1 LKALRKKSN
10 SWKTAR
16 PSTIF
21 CRIALVLLAA
31 IIPAACATT
40 TTTGPLNTDLPVILV
55 DTAGDLYDLIL
66 EANPVY
72 DTVRATSSVSV
83 KSSDEDYEVTELV
96 LGKRPGY
103 LRLESLG
110 PLGDTILFLTTD
122 QKRVYIYSPF
132 ENRYYSGLAS
142 KKNLS
147 LMIPIP
153 FGATDIVELLQGRVD
168 LNDYYPIQMTYDE
181 LKQSYTLTLM
191 PRTTKRGRAVLTV
204 DGRTFLI
211 LEMMLYDTSNNLI
224 LIGSFS
230 RFEEIGERI
239 VPTALSFEVPE
250 GGSFLTVGVR
260 HKEIRLDS
268 YIEESR
274 FELDPPRGVQE
285 IDLDKSIID
294 FDRTPIK

>member
-1 LKALRKKSN
+1 MTSCRAVFLLVILLML
-10 SWKTAR
+10 TA
-16 PSTIF
+16 
-21 CRIALVLLAA
+21 CV
-31 IIPAACATT
+31 T
-40 TTTGPLNTDLPVILV
+40 TTTGPLNTDLPIVMV
-55 DTAGDLYDLIL
+55 DTAGDLYDLVL

-72 DTVRATSSVSV
+72 DTVRATSDVSV
-83 KSSDEDYEVTELV
+83 TSSDEDYKVTELL

-110 PLGDTILFLTTD
+110 PLGDTVLFLTTD
-122 QKRVYIYSPF
+122 QKRVYIYSPL
-132 ENRYYSGLAS
+132 ENRFYSGLAS
-142 KKNLS
+142 RKNLS
-147 LMIPIP
+147 ILIPIP

-168 LNDYYPIQMTYDE
+168 LSDYYPVQITYDE

-191 PRTTKRGRAVLTV
+191 PLTTKRGRAVLTV

-230 RFEEIGERI
+230 RFQEITERI
-239 VPTALSFEVPE
+239 VPTALEFEVPE
-250 GGSFLTVGVR
+250 GGSFLTVGIK
-260 HKEIRLDS
+260 HTEIRLDS

-274 FELDPPRGVQE
+274 FELEPPRGVQE